1 MGARLVLY
9 LTDEAYYQTQ
19 VGITL
24 KQDIDHSYLKKLK
37 DLDFKNH
44 LVNPNNREFV
54 RRVVPDLELGDPER
68 TYVNDS
74 EPHTAILI
82 RRADMPNEPM
92 WPLPPLEDFKVF
104 LVSYWRTDAE
114 ILRSRTPSQ

>member
-1 MGARLVLY
+1 MLY

-19 VGITL
+19 VGVTI
-24 KQDIDHSYLKKLK
+24 KQQVEHSHLEMLDK
-37 DLDFKNH
+37 LDFQNH

-54 RRVVPDLELGDPER
+54 RRIVPDLELGDPER

-74 EPHTAILI
+74 KPHTAILI

-104 LVSYWRTDAE
+104 LVIHSSDE
-114 ILRSRTPSQ
+114 CSEPFCI

>member
-1 MGARLVLY
+1 MLY

-19 VGITL
+19 VGVTL
-24 KQDIDHSYLKKLK
+24 KQDIDHSYLEKLK

-54 RRVVPDLELGDPER
+54 RRIVPDLELGDPKR

-92 WPLPPLEDFKVF
+92 WPLPELSGFKVF
-104 LVSYWRTDAE
+104 LVNYWRTDAE